1 VVLHTWIFFFWLETQ
16 KKRWVYAL
24 NPPFFEVGEK
34 WFCKLGFWGGLQP
47 EKNPSLQSHISRTTF
62 LEKWSQIK
70 RLTVLFGGV
79 SETTQLLTIYKA
91 GKCKLATLWKPRLNR
106 TEDQYT
112 RSTILGP
119 RESNFD
125 EEIPTFVEII
135 FLNQGLCQ
143 TINFFTRG
151 L

>member
-1 VVLHTWIFFFWLETQ
+1 MKTFQGW
-16 KKRWVYAL
+16 
-24 NPPFFEVGEK
+24 
-34 WFCKLGFWGGLQP
+34 KLFTEIRYTINLQC
-47 EKNPSLQSHISRTTF
+47 SLSF
-62 LEKWSQIK
+62 LEASRRQ
-70 RLTVLFGGV
+70 RVCSLFTRQENAN
-79 SETTQLLTIYKA
+79 SFA
-91 GKCKLATLWKPRLNR
+91 PLWKPRLNR

-143 TINFFTRG
+143 TIIFFTRG
-151 L
+151 LWDMYILSETIKNYCGQGKWNSKKLESNSFSKKLGIIKNLYATVETIY

>member
-1 VVLHTWIFFFWLETQ
+1 MRKLKP
-16 KKRWVYAL
+16 KKSRNACTI
-24 NPPFFEVGEK
+24 N
-34 WFCKLGFWGGLQP
+34 LQRSQSFLVASRRQHVC
-47 EKNPSLQSHISRTTF
+47 SLFTSRENANSF
-62 LEKWSQIK
+62 
-70 RLTVLFGGV
+70 
-79 SETTQLLTIYKA
+79 A
-91 GKCKLATLWKPRLNR
+91 PLWKPRLNR

-151 L
+151 LLWDIHTFRNYSKLLWSRQRKSKKMGIKFICIIGTLPTRNLALLK

>member
-1 VVLHTWIFFFWLETQ
+1 MFDSTDGQNDLLVKNTWGDNCSFCI
-16 KKRWVYAL
+16 K
-24 NPPFFEVGEK
+24 FE
-34 WFCKLGFWGGLQP
+34 FL
-47 EKNPSLQSHISRTTF
+47 SQSVSRPD
-62 LEKWSQIK
+62 
-70 RLTVLFGGV
+70 TV
-79 SETTQLLTIYKA
+79 
-91 GKCKLATLWKPRLNR
+91 PRLNR

-143 TINFFTRG
+143 HRTMNTYQ
-151 L
+151 